1 MKKIK
6 NIFFVIILIILNTL
20 IPLSKVYGA
29 NEIKT
34 IQFQDKNLYT
44 AIIQILENGSYN
56 KDIEEREKIEIVEKD
71 ENKLQIKLRQED
83 IEKVTNL
90 DLSKKGIK
98 NIAGIENFKNLE
110 VANFFN
116 EKNAENKNEISDISY
131 LQNLTNLTYICLDYN
146 KVTDISYVKNLK
158 QLKILDLCYNPLQE
172 DISVIEDLSNLE
184 EIWLMGTGRTKLPDM
199 SKFTKLV
206 ALYIGENEIE
216 DISQLKNL
224 NNLKTVNFVKDNI
237 TKEVTKNGIQ
247 EIALPS
253 IFADLKNENTIYYTE
268 NDYELQNCTLSEDKR
283 SILIDTD
290 KVRQATI
297 KLKKEYNAIE
307 DGEIIVAGDVTLRI
321 RVKDKV
327 ETKPEQNTI
336 QENTTKPI
344 EVANK
349 VDNTQSKQI
358 LPKTGNK
365 TNIIVGISFI
375 IVLIMI
381 GSYIQYIKY
390 KKIK

>member
-1 MKKIK
+1 MRDDNNGRT
-6 NIFFVIILIILNTL
+6 NIDGL
-20 IPLSKVYGA
+20 Y
-29 NEIKT
+29 
-34 IQFQDKNLYT
+34 IQDENFYN

-56 KDIEEREKIEIVEKD
+56 EDAEATEKIEIVEKD
-71 ENKLQIKLRQED
+71 ENKLQIKLNQED
-83 IEKVTNL
+83 IEKVTKL
-90 DLSKKGIK
+90 DLSEKGIK
-98 NIAGIENFKNLE
+98 NIAGIENFRNLE
-110 VANFFN
+110 EVNFFN

-224 NNLKTVNFVKDNI
+224 DNLKIVNFVTDKI
-237 TKEVTKNGIQ
+237 TKEVTKGGIQ
-247 EIALPS
+247 EIKLPS
-253 IFADLKNENTIYYTE
+253 IFTDLKEENTIYYTE
-268 NDYELQNCTLSEDKR
+268 NDYELQNCTLSEDKK
-283 SILIDTD
+283 SIIIDTD
-290 KVRQATI
+290 KVKQATV
-297 KLKKEYNAIE
+297 KLTKEYNAME

-321 RVKDKV
+321 QVKNKA
-327 ETKPEQNTI
+327 ETKPEENTN
-336 QENTTKPI
+336 QENTTKPVGI
-344 EVANK
+344 ANK

-365 TNIIVGISFI
+365 TNIIIGIILVVG
-375 IVLIMI
+375 LIMG
-381 GSYIQYIKY
+381 GSYIQYKKY

>member
-224 NNLKTVNFVKDNI
+224 NNLKTVNFIKDNI

-253 IFADLKNENTIYYTE
+253 IFADLKDENTIYYTE

-290 KVRQATI
+290 KVKQATV
-297 KLKKEYNAIE
+297 KLAKEYNVTE
-307 DGEIIVAGDVTLRI
+307 DGEIVVAGDVTLRI
-321 RVKDKV
+321 QVKNKE

-344 EVANK
+344 EIANK